1 MRRSPRAVRLLLAG
15 LLSTAGLTAA
25 TTSAHASG
33 EQVTAWLTTTDDSAG
48 RHVVRGLQA
57 QTPFAFQS
65 GTGGSGEN
73 ITVDENT
80 RYQTFTG
87 GGASFTDT
95 AAWLMN
101 SSDPLIA
108 AMA

>member
-1 MRRSPRAVRLLLAG
+1 MRRTPHALRLLLAG
-15 LLSTAGLTAA
+15 VLSAAGFTAA
-25 TTSAHASG
+25 VPPAHAAG
-33 EQVTAWLTTTDDSAG
+33 EQVTAWLTTTDDAAG
-48 RHVVRGLQA
+48 RHVTRGLQA

-65 GTGGSGEN
+65 GTGGGGEN

-101 SSDPLIA
+101 SSGALS
-108 AMA
+108 